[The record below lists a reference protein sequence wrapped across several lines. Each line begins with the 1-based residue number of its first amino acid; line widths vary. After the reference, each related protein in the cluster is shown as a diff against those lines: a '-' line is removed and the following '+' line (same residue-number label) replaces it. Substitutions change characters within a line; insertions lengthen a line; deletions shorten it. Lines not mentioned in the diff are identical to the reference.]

1 MRWGGGGERGGGEG
15 APHARVRCGQQRC
28 SRSSGARNVQAAVRG
43 ALRGADGPL
52 LRCIAAR
59 HWVARALLS
68 HRGEPRSG
76 AAAEGDPSEINQGG
90 LRVRVGWASV

>member
-1 MRWGGGGERGGGEG
+1 MRWGGGGEGGGE
-15 APHARVRCGQQRC
+15 APRTQRVRCGQQRC

-76 AAAEGDPSEINQGG
+76 AAAEGDPSEINRGG